1 MIAETIPGLAGL
13 SSDDKILLAA
23 ELWQE
28 AVGSEAI
35 APDPELIPVLRERL
49 AHYHDHPGEV
59 SSWEE
64 VRRRILALRGADCSG
79 RTIGAA

>member
-13 SSDDKILLAA
+13 SPDDKILLAA

-28 AVGSEAI
+28 AVGSEALP
-35 APDPELIPVLRERL
+35 PDPELVAVLRERL
-49 AHYHDHPGEV
+49 EHYHDHPDDV

-64 VRRRILALRGADCSG
+64 VRRRILASRRG
-79 RTIGAA
+79 

>member
-23 ELWQE
+23 ELWQD
-28 AVGSEAI
+28 AVGAEA
-35 APDPELIPVLRERL
+35 ASPDPELVAALRERL

-59 SSWEE
+59 SSWED
-64 VRRRILALRGADCSG
+64 VRQRIAALR
-79 RTIGAA
+79 RH